1 MSSLLHVPPL
11 VFLRGRPWYLAIFGH
26 EGRFELFNLLIVLDK
41 FTFDLW
47 YELFLALGNI
57 LLLSL
62 RGYFAAVKGRAG
74 DFGSALQ
81 LRRQVSVL
89 KLLKLVLNLLLLLL
103 SDRSTIV
110 IVVDILLS

>member
-1 MSSLLHVPPL
+1 MSSLLHVSPL

-47 YELFLALGNI
+47 YELFLALGNV
-57 LLLSL
+57 LLLGL

-89 KLLKLVLNLLLLLL
+89 KLLELVLNLLCLFLG
-103 SDRSTIV
+103 DRPTIIV
-110 IVVDILLS
+110 IVNILLS